1 MENDDKPGLR
11 LVPSTPE
18 AIEVEVE
25 VEPSNV
31 RVLHPMPPALAALE
45 SKHQAHLE
53 AVKSAHEAEM
63 RVTEL
68 ARQLAD
74 SERRYAEGASISAE
88 LEKPGMS
95 KPLMER
101 YFQWFDKNPVE
112 CLVITAGVLYAAYQL
127 GVWLWNIAVETQKP
141 AMQRELNGALREL
154 RARAELDKHELR
166 ANAREYLQ
174 ANGEVH
180 SHNTTRNVT
189 ETHHHHTT
197 QVIEKAKWRT
207 PKQGPQGPRGPAPTE
222 KQIDA
227 AVTKYLSRAGVRVEI

>member
-18 AIEVEVE
+18 AIEAE

-31 RVLHPMPPALAALE
+31 RVLHPVPPELAALE
-45 SKHQAHLE
+45 RKHQAHLE
-53 AVKSAHEAEM
+53 AVQGKHEADM
-63 RVTEL
+63 RADSL

-74 SERRYAEGASISAE
+74 YERRHAEGVSIGAE

-101 YFQWFDKNPVE
+101 YFQWFEENPLE
-112 CLVITAGVLYAAYQL
+112 CLLITSAVLYAAYQF
-127 GVWLWNIAVETQKP
+127 GVWVWNTAVATQKP
-141 AMQRELNGALREL
+141 AMQRELNRALGEL
-154 RARAELDKHELR
+154 RARAQLDGQQLR
-166 ANAREYLQ
+166 ASAREYLQ

-180 SHNTTRNVT
+180 NHNTTRNVT